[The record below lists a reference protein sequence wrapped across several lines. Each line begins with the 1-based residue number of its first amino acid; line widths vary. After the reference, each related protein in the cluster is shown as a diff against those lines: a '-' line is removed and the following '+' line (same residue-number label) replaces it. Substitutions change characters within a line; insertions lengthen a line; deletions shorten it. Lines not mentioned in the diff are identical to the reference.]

1 MSNDGTNVDYER
13 DLYRGEVSPMVRKKA
28 KRSEEREN
36 STSFPWHQKE
46 EEPPGAFS
54 AFQIYLDMGPARSY
68 AELAK
73 VLYGKED
80 GDHHIIRT
88 WGKKWEW
95 VKRAEA
101 WDRYVSSSHIGQ
113 MEAAVQD
120 AQEVA
125 LRFLPRVVANLA
137 QAAIGERQV
146 GRTEMRAITDFMDRF
161 GPAKQKS
168 QQAMTIKNYN
178 VNIPELPK
186 EQTRNLLDVEE
197 AEFEDLGQQ
206 AENLIPKDLKK

>member
-1 MSNDGTNVDYER
+1 MSNDAPNVDYER

-28 KRSEEREN
+28 KRSEERAN
-36 STSFPWHQKE
+36 SESFPWHQKE

-80 GDHHIIRT
+80 KDHYIIRE
-88 WGKKWEW
+88 WGKKWDW
-95 VKRAEA
+95 VARSEA
-101 WDRYVSSSHIGQ
+101 WDRYVSSSHMGQ
-113 MEAAVQD
+113 MEAAVQE

-125 LRFLPRVVANLA
+125 LRFLPRVVTNLA

-161 GPAKQKS
+161 GPAKQRS
-168 QQAMTIKNYN
+168 QQPMTIKNYN

-186 EQTRNLLDVEE
+186 EQTKNLLEVED
-197 AEFEDLGQQ
+197 AEYEEIPEQ
-206 AENLIPKDLKK
+206 AANLIPEDLRK